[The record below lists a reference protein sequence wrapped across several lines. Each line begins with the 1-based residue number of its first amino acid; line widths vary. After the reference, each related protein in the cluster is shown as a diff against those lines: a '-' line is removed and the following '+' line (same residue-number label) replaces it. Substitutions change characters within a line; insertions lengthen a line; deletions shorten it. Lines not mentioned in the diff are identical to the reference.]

1 LDSPKETKVNKELKM
16 AMLTRA
22 QVERVR
28 QLEAEIG
35 TWIVAVEPEI
45 KLAELTEEQL
55 AKVREAEKELGVVL
69 LAYEQR

>member
-1 LDSPKETKVNKELKM
+1 MDKELKM
-16 AMLTRA
+16 ATLTRA

-45 KLAELTEEQL
+45 KIAKLDEEQL
-55 AKVREAEKELGVVL
+55 AKLQAAEQELGVVL

>member
-1 LDSPKETKVNKELKM
+1 MQKELKM
-16 AMLTRA
+16 AMLNRA

-35 TWIVAVEPEI
+35 TWIVAVEPDI
-45 KLAELTEEQL
+45 KIAELSDEQL
-55 AKVREAEKELGVVL
+55 AKVKAAEEELGVIL